1 MELIGSWRELDSEA
15 GASGLMAEE
24 SDIYTLPENVL
35 EKTVRRISVRGRR
48 DK

>member
-15 GASGLMAEE
+15 DASGLMAEE
-24 SDIYTLPENVL
+24 SDIYTLPEKCARKNR
-35 EKTVRRISVRGRR
+35 EIYFGEGRR